1 MELSTIVNALI
12 NFASYLALALFLL
25 VAATNII
32 VEVIKGL
39 VPRLPTNLLVFIV
52 AIVITELS
60 LFIGAAALEITV
72 MWYYA
77 IGALVLGI
85 FVAYAAMF
93 GFDKLKELYERLNAF
108 GD

>member
-12 NFASYLALALFLL
+12 NYASYLALALFLL
-25 VAATNII
+25 VAVTNIV

-60 LFIGAAALEITV
+60 LFIGSAALEITV

-93 GFDKLKELYERLNAF
+93 GFDKLKALYERLKQF